1 MATLDVGKKVPNLT
15 VKTTQGEETKLQ
27 DLLGKKGLV
36 IYFYPKDMTPGCTIE
51 ACDFRDNFGALKKL
65 GFAVVGVS
73 KDSTKSHQKFT
84 EKEGLNFDLIS
95 DESGEVCEKFG
106 VWREKSFMGKKHM
119 GIVRST
125 FVIGADLKILKSYDN
140 VKANGHV
147 DKVLADL
154 KEMK

>member
-36 IYFYPKDMTPGCTIE
+36 IYFYPKDMTPGCTTE